1 MDDVEAMT
9 VRVAP
14 IMKSGHDSGWLPAI
28 DFRGEGILIQLEEAK
43 VAEWELRDAVRALGE
58 GHSVSQ
64 LEWYRA
70 RGREPESLKPAR
82 YLLLHGLAHLLVR
95 QLALDSGY
103 SSSSLRERIYSSVEE
118 GSRMAGILI
127 YTATADSEGSLGGL
141 VEMGRPENLGPMFQR
156 AIEGARLCANDPL
169 CADRTPLSTGTD
181 LNGAACHACLLISE
195 TACEAANHFLD
206 RGIIVP
212 TVAKDDTAFF
222 SI

>member
-1 MDDVEAMT
+1 
-9 VRVAP
+9 
-14 IMKSGHDSGWLPAI
+14 
-28 DFRGEGILIQLEEAK
+28 
-43 VAEWELRDAVRALGE
+43 
-58 GHSVSQ
+58 
-64 LEWYRA
+64 
-70 RGREPESLKPAR
+70 
-82 YLLLHGLAHLLVR
+82 
-95 QLALDSGY
+95 
-103 SSSSLRERIYSSVEE
+103 
-118 GSRMAGILI
+118 MAGILI